1 MASKKYFLLTCA
13 LFLLASYG
21 FSQQTTTP
29 SGTGYDASDS
39 SIIPARSMPQHTE
52 FMNGTYN
59 YPAKP
64 RNQWEVGIKAG
75 YFTINGD
82 VATLPSYGVGAHIR
96 RAFGYLFSARL
107 SYMQGIGRGLNWK
120 PSSGYRN
127 NPAWFDRYNSAIAP
141 VPNNSV
147 YYNYRTVVHDVSLE
161 GIFTL
166 NNIRFH
172 KSKSGFNVYALAGL
186 GGAIY
191 DAKVNALNNGD
202 NTVSNPFDPALR
214 YPFNN
219 ISGSGVYKNRK
230 DTRKA
235 LRDLL
240 DDSYETQAEEHGT
253 DPNFTKA
260 RIGGSTLI
268 PVYHIGLGFAFK
280 LNNRF
285 NLALEDRFTITKD
298 DLLDGQQWA
307 EQSNAVSQAQYF
319 PVMTRDFDTYNHL
332 TLGLNMNLGAKAT
345 EPLWWMNPLDYA
357 YSEIRNPRLMRL
369 PKPVLP
375 DTDGDGI
382 TDQFDQEQTPSGVP
396 VDSHGVSRD
405 TDGDGVPDARDKEL
419 VTPTYCQPVDAD
431 GVGKCPCPEG
441 CGVAK
446 GDTACANALG
456 ALPSI
461 TFTGN
466 TARLSTDAQGLLASV
481 AGRLRNSPECRIVVT
496 GYCASTKA
504 EQQRSWDR
512 VNTIINYLVERE
524 GISQD
529 RLVFV
534 YAQEGGDCNT
544 VDLRAATA
552 EDQPTNNVPAP
563 HPNLRRR

>member
-1 MASKKYFLLTCA
+1 MASKKYSLLTCA

-29 SGTGYDASDS
+29 SGTGYDVSDS
-39 SIIPARSMPQHTE
+39 SIIPAKSMPQHTE

-64 RNQWEVGIKAG
+64 RNQWELGVKAG

-107 SYMQGIGRGLNWK
+107 SYMQGIGKGLNWK
-120 PSSGYRN
+120 PSGGYRN
-127 NPAWFDRYNSAIAP
+127 NEAWFDRYNNGTGGTSG
-141 VPNNSV
+141 VV

-172 KSKSGFNVYALAGL
+172 KSKSGFNIYALAGI
-186 GGAIY
+186 GGALY
-191 DAKVNALNNGD
+191 DANVNALNDQGNAIG
-202 NTVSNPFDPALR
+202 NPFDPALR
-214 YPFNN
+214 YNF
-219 ISGSGVYKNRK
+219 SGIQGGIYKDRR

-235 LRDLL
+235 LKDLL
-240 DDSYETQAEEHGT
+240 DDTYETQAEERGAAGARLS
-253 DPNFTKA
+253 TK
-260 RIGGSTLI
+260 GSTFI

-285 NLALEDRFTITKD
+285 NLALEDRFTITND

-307 EQSNAVSQAQYF
+307 EQGTPN

-375 DTDGDGI
+375 DADGDGV

-441 CGVAK
+441 CGTPK

-466 TARLSTDAQGLLASV
+466 AARLSTDAQGLLASV
-481 AGRLRNSPECRIVVT
+481 AARLRNAPECRVVVT